1 MLRVMICE
9 DDMLQALDL
18 ASMVEQAGASVCGIF
33 SNGHEAIKAAE
44 ELKPNIVLV
53 DLTLADGATGADVA
67 FTLAGRGCRVIVLSG
82 SNETNA
88 TLCRI
93 SHCFV
98 EKPAPAA
105 VIQQVISAH
114 AA

>member
-1 MLRVMICE
+1 M
-9 DDMLQALDL
+9 A
-18 ASMVEQAGASVCGIF
+18 F
-33 SNGHEAIKAAE
+33 SKRTRCHQSGGTTQ
-44 ELKPNIVLV
+44 PNIVLV